1 RTMAADGEARP
12 PAVGPPAVRGLGT
25 AEAVAAAETA
35 QAKLDR
41 VMPESVRF
49 RLGGVDGTV
58 RLRIANPHR
67 SSTEVPLGTL
77 CAAAQARQ
85 RVRLRYESPASG
97 ATTRD
102 FDPYGI
108 SYQRGRWYAVGMCH
122 LRKDLRTFRLD
133 RIVDAVRLEA
143 AFERPDGFDVLDFIA
158 RSFASIP
165 RAHTVEVL
173 LRADPANAHV
183 QWLARWGY
191 LEPSRDGAILR
202 TRVDDIEW
210 YAGLLAGLP

>member
-25 AEAVAAAETA
+25 AEAVPAAEPA

-49 RLGGVDGTV
+49 RLGDVDGTV
-58 RLRIANPHR
+58 RLSLANPHR
-67 SSTEVPLGTL
+67 SSTDVPLGTL

-122 LRKDLRTFRLD
+122 LRDDMRTFRLD
-133 RIVDAVRLEA
+133 RIAEVARLGTP
-143 AFERPDGFDVLDFIA
+143 FEPPDGFDV
-158 RSFASIP
+158 P
-165 RAHTVEVL
+165 
-173 LRADPANAHV
+173 
-183 QWLARWGY
+183 
-191 LEPSRDGAILR
+191 
-202 TRVDDIEW
+202 
-210 YAGLLAGLP
+210 